1 MSSTGEIH
9 EYIQN
14 VLEKGDHGE
23 NRVIVC
29 NAETLNHALDQ
40 HSDRIGALYYPD
52 HKLIGFDVVIP
63 KLRRS
68 SLSMRN

>member
-52 HKLIGFDVVIP
+52 HKLI
-63 KLRRS
+63 
-68 SLSMRN
+68 